1 MPAVSIGEI
10 VDFVGGQFTG
20 PGDRI
25 DRSRRV
31 APLAAGRED
40 QLSFLSNRKYAA
52 QLAATKAG
60 AILVPENL
68 EGEDER
74 WIRVDDPYFA
84 FARIMTR
91 WFSAGRCQKGC
102 RRKPSSLHQRQARG
116 RMWPSGH
123 FATIGDNVVI
133 GNNVTIFQS
142 VSIEA
147 GSVIGDD
154 CIIYPNVVIYDGTR
168 IGRRCI
174 IHAGVVIG
182 SDGYGFAMH
191 EGKHHKIPQIGIVR
205 IEDDVEIGAGTTIDR
220 AALGETVIG
229 EGTKIDNLVQIGHNV
244 KIGKHCLLVSQV
256 GIAGSTELGDHV
268 FVAGQ
273 SGFSGHLKIG
283 HRVQVAAKSAVL
295 EDVPDDTKVMGSPA
309 VPFNEFARRHAAVK
323 KLARKKQAVIRASL
337 SEAGGPPRC
346 NAHPRRHR
354 RRYRIAPLAPSA
366 AKPPAARLSPQASA
380 TPLHRLQWIPLFR
393 RHEPLRRRPRPQIS
407 EKMFRP
413 STPPPSQ
420 TAAPRFVRRRN
431 GSSSNFSTSTRSA
444 GQYGPTTSE

>member
-1 MPAVSIGEI
+1 MPTVPLGEI
-10 VDFVGGQFTG
+10 VDFVGGHYV
-20 PGDRI
+20 GDRN
-25 DRSRRV
+25 RRVTAV
-31 APLAAGRED
+31 APLAEAREE

-52 QLAATKAG
+52 QLAQTKAG
-60 AILVPENL
+60 AILVPQNL

-84 FARIMTR
+84 IARIMTR
-91 WFSAGRCQKGC
+91 WFSARPMPKGVSP
-102 RRKPSSLHQRQARG
+102 KASIAPSARLG
-116 RMWPSGH
+116 TNVAVGP
-123 FATIGDNVVI
+123 FTTIGDNVVI
-133 GNNVTIFQS
+133 GNNVTIFQN

-147 GSVIGDD
+147 GSTLGDD
-154 CIIYPNVVIYDGTR
+154 SIIYPNVVIYDGTR

-174 IHAGVVIG
+174 IHAGVIIG

-191 EGKHHKIPQIGIVR
+191 DGKHHKIPQIGIVR

-309 VPFNEFARRHAAVK
+309 MPFNEFARRHAALK
-323 KLARKKQAVIRASL
+323 RLARKK
-337 SEAGGPPRC
+337 
-346 NAHPRRHR
+346 
-354 RRYRIAPLAPSA
+354 PL
-366 AKPPAARLSPQASA
+366 
-380 TPLHRLQWIPLFR
+380 
-393 RHEPLRRRPRPQIS
+393 
-407 EKMFRP
+407 
-413 STPPPSQ
+413 
-420 TAAPRFVRRRN
+420 
-431 GSSSNFSTSTRSA
+431 
-444 GQYGPTTSE
+444 

>member
-1 MPAVSIGEI
+1 MPMPAVTLGEI
-10 VDFVGGQFTG
+10 VDFVGGQYG
-20 PGDRI
+20 GDRG
-25 DRSRRV
+25 RLVSAV
-31 APLAAGRED
+31 APLADAGVE
-40 QLSFLSNRKYAA
+40 QLSFLSNHKYAT
-52 QLAATKAG
+52 QLAQTKAG
-60 AILVPENL
+60 AILVPQNL
-68 EGEDER
+68 EGKDER

-91 WFSAGRCQKGC
+91 WFAARPRPKAVSPLASISPSARLGTNVAVG
-102 RRKPSSLHQRQARG
+102 P
-116 RMWPSGH
+116 
-123 FATIGDNVVI
+123 FTTIGENVLV
-133 GNNVTIFQS
+133 GNNVTIFQG

-147 GSVIGDD
+147 GSTLGDD
-154 CIIYPNVVIYDGTR
+154 SIIYPNVVIYDGTR

-295 EDVPDDTKVMGSPA
+295 ADVPDDTKVMGSPA
-309 VPFNEFARRHAAVK
+309 MPFNEFARRHAALKRLAK
-323 KLARKKQAVIRASL
+323 KK
-337 SEAGGPPRC
+337 
-346 NAHPRRHR
+346 
-354 RRYRIAPLAPSA
+354 
-366 AKPPAARLSPQASA
+366 
-380 TPLHRLQWIPLFR
+380 
-393 RHEPLRRRPRPQIS
+393 
-407 EKMFRP
+407 
-413 STPPPSQ
+413 
-420 TAAPRFVRRRN
+420 
-431 GSSSNFSTSTRSA
+431 SS
-444 GQYGPTTSE
+444 